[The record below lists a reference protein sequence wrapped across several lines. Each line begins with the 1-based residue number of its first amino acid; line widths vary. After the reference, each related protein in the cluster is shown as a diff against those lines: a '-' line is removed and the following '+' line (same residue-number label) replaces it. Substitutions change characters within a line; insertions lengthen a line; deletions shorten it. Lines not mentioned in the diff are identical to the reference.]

1 MEQKQS
7 ESPVAT
13 GGRAQR
19 LIEIFVTLG
28 LLTYVGYFLF
38 SIQGLRS
45 QARMFPNAVLIVC
58 GALLV
63 LSLATAVWQAFR
75 PTSEVSDAPPESTP
89 EREQLTS
96 VSRSLLIPVVLI
108 AGAFAID
115 ALGFYIAL
123 PLLAAALFWLAGC
136 RPWWLPLALAL
147 PVTGIVWL
155 IFDQL
160 VGVTLPR

>member
-45 QARMFPNAVLIVC
+45 QARMFPNVVLIVC

-63 LSLATAVWQAFR
+63 LTLATAVWQAFR
-75 PTSEVSDAPPESTP
+75 RTSEVSDAPPAS
-89 EREQLTS
+89 EQLTS

-115 ALGFYIAL
+115 ALGFYLAL
-123 PLLAAALFWLAGC
+123 PLVAAALFWLAGC